1 MLRNRL
7 VIYVMRSSF
16 KAQTHGSEL
25 DATCTTP
32 AIALVNAEVVRDVR
46 TTPKIHIQI
55 ERGESKIQKRIEAMN
70 ALQMKVHTH
79 TPTRTHTHHSLCSQL
94 RPLSVPSRFSTCA
107 YA

>member
-1 MLRNRL
+1 
-7 VIYVMRSSF
+7 MRSSF

-79 TPTRTHTHHSLCSQL
+79 TPTRTHTHPHAPFSLLSTAPTL
-94 RPLSVPSRFSTCA
+94 RSLSFLYVCICVC
-107 YA
+107 